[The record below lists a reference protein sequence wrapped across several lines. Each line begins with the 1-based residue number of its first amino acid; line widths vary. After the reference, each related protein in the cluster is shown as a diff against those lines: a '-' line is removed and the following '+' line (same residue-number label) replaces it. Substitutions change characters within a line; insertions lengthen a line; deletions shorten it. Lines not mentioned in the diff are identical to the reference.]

1 MKRDVNTRQL
11 IMTLAALLCA
21 TSASA
26 QVYKWK
32 DAKGVTHFSDAP
44 PPAVAEKAE
53 VKTYASTSDGP
64 ALPYALAHATR
75 ANPVTL
81 YTVSACAPCDQARSF
96 LQQRGIPYAEKTVS
110 NGDDQQ
116 KLKEVGDDLQV
127 PLLVVGPRKLSG
139 FEAGAWG
146 QALDAASYP
155 SQSLLPRGYQ
165 FAKGTPAA
173 PRKPA
178 QQDLAQAQ
186 AAERM
191 AREAAEAEERAKFA
205 PKPQAVNGTPDFQF

>member
-1 MKRDVNTRQL
+1 MTRQAVL
-11 IMTLAALLCA
+11 VLAALLCA
-21 TSASA
+21 ASASA
-26 QVYKWK
+26 QQVYKWT
-32 DAKGVTHFSDAP
+32 DAKGVTHFSDTP
-44 PPAVAEKAE
+44 PPAAAEKAV
-53 VKTYASTSDGP
+53 VKDYAATSDGP
-64 ALPYALAHATR
+64 ALPYALARATR
-75 ANPVTL
+75 NNPVTL
-81 YTVSACAPCDQARSF
+81 YTVSACGPCDQARSF

-110 NGDDQQ
+110 NADDQQ

-173 PRKPA
+173 SRKPA
-178 QQDLAQAQ
+178 PQELAQAQ

-205 PKPQAVNGTPDFQF
+205 PKPPAINGTPDFQF